1 MAEEQGRTRII
12 DPDVKKVS
20 GEKYIILFNK
30 RTGVEVMSGINGAPD
45 PFVLEMPSMI
55 DIGIMGRC
63 FNKCPM
69 CYQGS
74 VEQDNMKLEHY
85 KKLIYDVK
93 DYVNQVALGGRG
105 DPNHHENFKE
115 LIEFTKAHGVA
126 PNYTTSG
133 INMTDQMIEDSKPCG
148 GVAVSD
154 YSKDHT
160 FSAID
165 RLIKAGIKT
174 NMHKIF
180 SRHSADEC
188 IRAIQGEDVWNNMI
202 DLNKLN
208 AVVFLLFKPQG
219 KGKNLLDWIPT
230 EDQIKRFS
238 EAIKDQK
245 CKFKIGMDSCTVCG
259 LKRVGRKFSKMEE
272 MMLDTCEAARM
283 SCYITPDMK
292 LIPCSFSN
300 HEKEGVSLL
309 DTPFKDVWSSGKS
322 FLNFRE
328 KLEKNPN
335 SCPLGF

>member
-1 MAEEQGRTRII
+1 MQDGTRII
-12 DPDVKKVS
+12 DPDIKTVK
-20 GEKYIILFNK
+20 GEKYVILFNK
-30 RTGVEVMSGINGAPD
+30 RTGVEVMTGINGAPD

-74 VEQDNMKLEHY
+74 VEQDNMKFEHY
-85 KKLIYDVK
+85 KILIHDVRN
-93 DYVNQVALGGRG
+93 YVNQVALGGRG

-115 LIEFTKAHGVA
+115 LIEFTRAHGVA

-154 YSKDHT
+154 YGKDHT

-180 SRHSADEC
+180 SRHSAEEC
-188 IRAIQGEDVWNNMI
+188 IRSIQGEDVWYNLI
-202 DLNKLN
+202 DLDKLN

-219 KGKNLLDWIPT
+219 KGKDLLDWIPT

-238 EAIKDQK
+238 EAIKDQR
-245 CKFKIGMDSCTVCG
+245 CKFKIGMDSCMVNK
-259 LKRVGRKFSKMEE
+259 LKQVGREFTKMEE

-292 LIPCSFSN
+292 LMPCSFCN
-300 HEKEGVSLL
+300 HDKEGVSLL
-309 DTPFKDVWSSGKS
+309 STPFKDIWSNGNAFKS
-322 FLNFRE
+322 VRN
-328 KLEKNPN
+328 KLTADGQ
-335 SCPLGF
+335 SCPYFK